1 MYNKYLLN
9 QETVKVKSLS
19 PVRLFT
25 TPWTSSPGQN
35 TGVGS
40 FLASPADLPSE
51 ELRVS
56 CIAGRFF
63 TNWAIR
69 EVPFK
74 WMHIHVHWSS
84 GMNLVRKLRGAEWK
98 TMTHFSCTC
107 FFLTQCLS
115 FLVFY
120 IKILLLTKPFIITVP
135 LNYLWIFF
143 KLKQNVSSLFPYD
156 WD

>member
-1 MYNKYLLN
+1 MLNK
-9 QETVKVKSLS
+9 EKVKVKSFS
-19 PVRLFT
+19 PVRLFV

-35 TGVGS
+35 TGAGS
-40 FLASPADLPSE
+40 FFPSPVDLPSKK
-51 ELRVS
+51 LKVS

-98 TMTHFSCTC
+98 TMTHFS
-107 FFLTQCLS
+107 LH
-115 FLVFY
+115 
-120 IKILLLTKPFIITVP
+120 LLLFDSSPFFSCFPHRNLAFDQVVYHNCTIK
-135 LNYLWIFF
+135 LSMNIF
-143 KLKQNVSSLFPYD
+143 
-156 WD
+156 